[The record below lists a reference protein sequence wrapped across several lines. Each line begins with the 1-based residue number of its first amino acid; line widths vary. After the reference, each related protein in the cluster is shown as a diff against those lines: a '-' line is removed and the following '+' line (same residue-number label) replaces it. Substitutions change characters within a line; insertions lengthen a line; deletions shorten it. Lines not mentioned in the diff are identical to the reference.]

1 MKQKKGYTMN
11 NEEKI
16 IVKENALDEVE
27 ELIKDF
33 VSELKLD
40 EKNYHAFMAVL
51 RERLDFHGH
60 RLRELGINLSQIN
73 EV

>member
-1 MKQKKGYTMN
+1 MN

-16 IVKENALDEVE
+16 IVKEAAIDEAE
-27 ELIKDF
+27 ELIEDF

-40 EKNYHAFMAVL
+40 EKNYHVFMAVL
-51 RERLDFHGH
+51 RNRLDFHAG
-60 RLRELGINLSQIN
+60 RIIELGITWDQID

>member
-1 MKQKKGYTMN
+1 MN

-16 IVKENALDEVE
+16 IVKEAALDEAE
-27 ELIKDF
+27 ELLEDF
-33 VSELKLD
+33 VSTLKLD
-40 EKNYHAFMAVL
+40 EKNYHAFMAVI

-60 RLRELGINLSQIN
+60 RLRELGINLAQID

>member
-1 MKQKKGYTMN
+1 MEQTKGYTMN

-16 IVKENALDEVE
+16 IVKESALDEVE
-27 ELIKDF
+27 ELIEDF

-40 EKNYHAFMAVL
+40 EKNYHVFMAVL
-51 RERLDFHGH
+51 RNRLDFHAG
-60 RLRELGINLSQIN
+60 RIIELGVTWNQID